1 MAIVFG
7 TDGWR
12 GIIADDFTFA
22 SVALVAQA
30 AAEYFRE
37 EPNAKNGVVIGYDA
51 RFMSDR
57 FARTVA
63 RVFAAHELPVLL
75 SDGISSTPQVSLT
88 AKTRNLAG
96 GVIITASHNPAIYN
110 GFKLKA
116 CFGGPATPEDVQ
128 KVQDRVT
135 ALENAG
141 TQTPPLPDYDELVR
155 TGKII
160 LFDAKREYIDYVK
173 SKIDLDAI
181 AKAGFKVLYDPMH
194 GSGIQTLEHLL
205 PNVDQIHNEFN
216 PSFGELDH
224 PEPLGEYLGVL
235 MDGVKAG
242 GYSVGLA
249 TDGDADRLGMVDE
262 NGQFVDS
269 HRVFML
275 LMQYLFE
282 DRGMRGAVAKTISL
296 TTMIDA
302 YCQQNNIKMFE
313 TPVGFKFIAK
323 LMTTDNI
330 VIGGEESGGLGTN
343 LHIPERDGIFN
354 GLLMLEMMAK
364 RGKTLGELSRGLD
377 EEFGMHRYRRV
388 DKTMTVE
395 KKEQILA
402 TARGGLSKLGAYDV
416 VSTSTLD
423 GFKFF
428 VDGGW
433 LLIRASGTEPLLR
446 YYAEADTVAKVE
458 ALLEAGQNLGQNL
471 GQ

>member
-12 GIIADDFTFA
+12 GIIADDFTYA

-30 AAEYFRE
+30 AAEYFTE
-37 EPNAKNGVVIGYDA
+37 EPNANKGVVIGYDA

-63 RVFAAHELPVLL
+63 RVFAANGLL
-75 SDGISSTPQVSLT
+75 VHLTDGISSTPQVSLAAT
-88 AKTRNLAG
+88 KKSLAG

-135 ALENAG
+135 ALEAAG
-141 TQTPPLPDYDELVR
+141 VPAPTLPDYDELVR

-173 SKIDLDAI
+173 SKIDLNVI
-181 AKAGFKVLYDPMH
+181 AKAGFRVLYDPMY
-194 GSGIQTLEHLL
+194 GSGIHTLEHLL
-205 PNVDQIHNEFN
+205 PNVDQIHNSFN
-216 PSFGELDH
+216 PSFGKLDH

-235 MDGVKAG
+235 MNGVKAG
-242 GYSVGLA
+242 GYSVGMA

-262 NGQFVDS
+262 DGMFVDS
-269 HRVFML
+269 HRIFML

-282 DRGMRGAVAKTISL
+282 DRRLKGAVAKTISL

-302 YCQQNNIKMFE
+302 YCQQNNIRMFE
-313 TPVGFKFIAK
+313 TGVGFKFIAK
-323 LMTTDNI
+323 LMTTENI
-330 VIGGEESGGLGTN
+330 VIGGEESGGLGTS

-354 GLLMLEMMAK
+354 GLLVLEMMAR

-388 DKTMTVE
+388 DKTMSVDQ
-395 KKEQILA
+395 KNRILA
-402 TARGGLSKLGAYDV
+402 AARAGVAKLGEYDV
-416 VSTSTLD
+416 ISTSTLD
-423 GFKFF
+423 GYKFF
-428 VDGGW
+428 VEKGW

-458 ALLEAGQNLGQNL
+458 ALLQAGLTLGS
-471 GQ
+471 

>member
-12 GIIADDFTFA
+12 GVIADDFTFA
-22 SVALVAQA
+22 NVALVAQA
-30 AAEYFRE
+30 AAEYFKE

-63 RVFAAHELPVLL
+63 RVLASHGIPVLL
-75 SDGISSTPQVSLT
+75 SDDISSTPQVSLA
-88 AKTRNLAG
+88 AKQKNLAG
-96 GVIITASHNPAIYN
+96 GIIITASHNPAIYN

-135 ALENAG
+135 ALEAEKA
-141 TQTPPLPDYDELVR
+141 PVPSLPDFDELVR
-155 TGKII
+155 GGKVI

-173 SKIDLDAI
+173 TKIDLGAI
-181 AKAGFKVLYDPMH
+181 ANAGFRVLYDPMY
-194 GSGIQTLEHLL
+194 GSGIHTMEHLL
-205 PNVDQIHNEFN
+205 PNVDQIHNSFN

-235 MDGVKAG
+235 MNGVKTG

-262 NGQFVDS
+262 DGHFVDS
-269 HRVFML
+269 HRIFVL

-282 DRGMRGAVAKTISL
+282 DRKQKGSVAKTISL
-296 TTMIDA
+296 TTMIDD
-302 YCQQNNIKMFE
+302 YCSRNNIHMFE

-323 LMTTDNI
+323 LMTTENL

-354 GLLMLEMMAK
+354 GLLVLEMMAR
-364 RGKTLGELSRGLD
+364 RGKTLGELSRSLD
-377 EEFGMHRYRRV
+377 DQFGMHRYRRV
-388 DKTMTVE
+388 DKLMTVE
-395 KKEQILA
+395 QKERILSA
-402 TARGGLSKLGAYDV
+402 AKSGVTKLGQYDV
-416 VSTSTLD
+416 SSTRTLD

-458 ALLEAGQNLGQNL
+458 ALLQAGMTLGS
-471 GQ
+471 

>member
-12 GIIADDFTFA
+12 GIIADDFTYA

-30 AAEYFRE
+30 AAEYFKE
-37 EPNAKNGVVIGYDA
+37 EPNANKGVVIGYDA

-63 RVFAAHELPVLL
+63 RVFAANGLL
-75 SDGISSTPQVSLT
+75 VHLTDGISSTPQVSLAAT
-88 AKTRNLAG
+88 KKSLAG

-135 ALENAG
+135 ALEAAG
-141 TQTPPLPDYDELVR
+141 APAPPLPDYDELVR

-173 SKIDLDAI
+173 SKIDLNVI
-181 AKAGFKVLYDPMH
+181 AKAGFRVLYDPMY
-194 GSGIQTLEHLL
+194 GSGIHTLEHLL
-205 PNVDQIHNEFN
+205 PNVDQIHNSFN

-235 MDGVKAG
+235 MNGVKAG
-242 GYSVGLA
+242 GYSVGMA

-262 NGQFVDS
+262 DGMFVDS
-269 HRVFML
+269 HRIFML

-282 DRGMRGAVAKTISL
+282 DRRLKGAVAKTISL

-302 YCQQNNIKMFE
+302 YCQQNNIRMFE
-313 TPVGFKFIAK
+313 TGVGFKFIAK
-323 LMTTDNI
+323 LMTTENI
-330 VIGGEESGGLGTN
+330 VIGGEESGGLGTS

-354 GLLMLEMMAK
+354 GLLVLEMMAR

-388 DKTMTVE
+388 DKTMSVDQ
-395 KKEQILA
+395 KNRILA
-402 TARGGLSKLGAYDV
+402 AARAGVAKLGEYDV
-416 VSTSTLD
+416 ISTSTLD
-423 GFKFF
+423 GYKFF
-428 VDGGW
+428 VEKGW

-458 ALLEAGQNLGQNL
+458 ALLQAGLTLGS
-471 GQ
+471 

>member
-12 GIIADDFTFA
+12 GVIADDFTFA
-22 SVALVAQA
+22 NVALVSRA
-30 AAEYFRE
+30 AAEYFKE

-63 RVFAAHELPVLL
+63 RVFAAHEIPVLL
-75 SDGISSTPQVSLT
+75 SNGISSTPQVSLA
-88 AKTRNLAG
+88 AKQKNLAG
-96 GVIITASHNPAIYN
+96 GVIITASHNPAVYN

-135 ALENAG
+135 ELERNNEGPGA
-141 TQTPPLPDYDELVR
+141 LPDYDELVR
-155 TGKII
+155 TEKIV
-160 LFDAKREYIDYVK
+160 LFDAKQEYIDYVK
-173 SKIDLDAI
+173 SKIDLAAI
-181 AKAGFKVLYDPMH
+181 AGAGFRVLYDPMY
-194 GSGIQTLEHLL
+194 GSGIQTMEHLL
-205 PNVDQIHNEFN
+205 PNVEQIHNEFN

-235 MDGVKAG
+235 MAGVKSG
-242 GYSVGLA
+242 GYSVGVA

-262 NGQFVDS
+262 DGHFVDS
-269 HRVFML
+269 HRVFVL

-282 DRGMRGAVAKTISL
+282 DRRIRGSVAKTISL
-296 TTMIDA
+296 TTMIDD
-302 YCQQNNIKMFE
+302 YCKQNDIHMFE
-313 TPVGFKFIAK
+313 TAVGFKHIAK

-330 VIGGEESGGLGTN
+330 VIGGEESGGLGTS

-354 GLLMLEMMAK
+354 GLLLLEMMAK

-377 EEFGMHRYRRV
+377 DQFGMHRYRRV
-388 DKTMTVE
+388 DKLMSVE
-395 KKEQILA
+395 EKDRILA
-402 TARGGLSKLGAYDV
+402 TAKGGLKKLGEYDV
-416 VSTSTLD
+416 VSSSTLD

-446 YYAEADTVAKVE
+446 YYAEANTVAKVE
-458 ALLEAGQNLGQNL
+458 ALLDAGLTLGS
-471 GQ
+471 

>member
-12 GIIADDFTFA
+12 GVIADDFTFA
-22 SVALVAQA
+22 NVALVARA

-51 RFMSDR
+51 RFLSDR
-57 FARTVA
+57 FARMVA
-63 RVFAAHELPVLL
+63 RVFAAHDLPVLL
-75 SDGISSTPQVSLT
+75 SDGISSTPQVSLA
-88 AKTRNLAG
+88 AKQRTLAG

-135 ALENAG
+135 ALENSGEGPGA
-141 TQTPPLPDYDELVR
+141 LPDYDELVR

-160 LFDAKREYIDYVK
+160 LFDAKREYLDYVK
-173 SKIDLDAI
+173 TKIDLGAI
-181 AKAGFKVLYDPMH
+181 ASAGFRVLYDPMY
-194 GSGIQTLEHLL
+194 GSGIHTMEHLL

-235 MDGVKAG
+235 MNGVKAG

-262 NGQFVDS
+262 DGHFVDS
-269 HRVFML
+269 HRVFVL

-282 DRGMRGAVAKTISL
+282 DRRIRGSVAKTISL
-296 TTMIDA
+296 TTMIDQ
-302 YCQQNNIKMFE
+302 YCQDNGIHMFE
-313 TPVGFKFIAK
+313 TPVGFKHIAK

-330 VIGGEESGGLGTN
+330 VIGGEESGGLGTS

-354 GLLMLEMMAK
+354 GLLVLEMMAR
-364 RGKTLGELSRGLD
+364 RGKTLGELSRSLD
-377 EEFGMHRYRRV
+377 EQFGMHRYRRV
-388 DKTMTVE
+388 DKLMTVE
-395 KKEQILA
+395 QKDRILA
-402 TARGGLSKLGAYDV
+402 TAKAGLTKLGEHDV
-416 VSTSTLD
+416 VSSSTLD
-423 GFKFF
+423 GYKFF

-458 ALLEAGQNLGQNL
+458 SLLEAGLTLGS
-471 GQ
+471 

>member
-1 MAIVFG
+1 MSIIFG

-12 GIIADDFTFA
+12 GVIADDFTFA
-22 SVALVAQA
+22 NVALVSRA
-30 AAEYFRE
+30 AAEYFKE

-63 RVFAAHELPVLL
+63 RVLASHDIPVLL
-75 SDGISSTPQVSLT
+75 SDGISSTPQVSLA
-88 AKTRNLAG
+88 AKQKNLAG
-96 GVIITASHNPAIYN
+96 GIIITASHNPAIYN

-135 ALENAG
+135 ELERSGQTAG
-141 TQTPPLPDYDELVR
+141 TLPDYDELVR
-155 TGKII
+155 AGTIV
-160 LFDAKREYIDYVK
+160 LFDAKKEYIDYVRT
-173 SKIDLDAI
+173 KIDLDAI
-181 AKAGFKVLYDPMH
+181 ASAGFRVLYDPMY
-194 GSGIQTLEHLL
+194 GSGIHTLEHLL
-205 PNVDQIHNEFN
+205 PNVEQIHNEFN

-235 MDGVKAG
+235 MEGVKSG

-262 NGQFVDS
+262 NGHFVDS
-269 HRVFML
+269 HRIFVL

-282 DRGMRGAVAKTISL
+282 DRQQRGSVAKTISL
-296 TTMIDA
+296 TTMIDD
-302 YCQQNNIKMFE
+302 YCGRNNIQMFE
-313 TPVGFKFIAK
+313 TPVGFKHIAK
-323 LMTTDNI
+323 LMTTDSI

-354 GLLMLEMMAK
+354 GLLVLEMMAR
-364 RGKTLGELSRGLD
+364 RGKSLGELSRGLD
-377 EEFGMHRYRRV
+377 EQFGMHRYRRV
-388 DKTMTVE
+388 DKLMTVE
-395 KKEQILA
+395 QKDRILA
-402 TARGGLSKLGAYDV
+402 TVKAGLTKLGEYDV
-416 VSTSTLD
+416 TSTSTLD
-423 GFKFF
+423 GYKFF

-458 ALLEAGQNLGQNL
+458 ALLEAGLTLGS
-471 GQ
+471 